1 MNSERNTF
9 WYVVYTKPNWEKK
22 VAELLEKKGIEQYC
36 PLNKV
41 QKQWHDRKK
50 TVWEPLFKS
59 YVFVRID
66 EQSHSRVKAISGIV
80 NFLYW
85 LKKPAVVKNEEI
97 EAIRNFLLE
106 HKTVELEKV
115 NVNVNDMVKV
125 VSGPLI
131 HRQGKIVQVN
141 NNAVKIALPSIG
153 YTLIAQVNRT
163 NREVVTPYTT
173 ALDGFKIQQEKKV
186 RGLI

>member
-59 YVFVRID
+59 YVFVRTD
-66 EQSHSRVKAISGIV
+66 EQSHAP
-80 NFLYW
+80 LY
-85 LKKPAVVKNEEI
+85 I
-97 EAIRNFLLE
+97 HTRIHIRIRIRNCHILYF
-106 HKTVELEKV
+106 
-115 NVNVNDMVKV
+115 
-125 VSGPLI
+125 
-131 HRQGKIVQVN
+131 
-141 NNAVKIALPSIG
+141 
-153 YTLIAQVNRT
+153 
-163 NREVVTPYTT
+163 
-173 ALDGFKIQQEKKV
+173 
-186 RGLI
+186 